1 MLGSH
6 LLVVPKTAR
15 NAHLPAGRWL
25 PVAFNGEVPG
35 KETVQPDVYIKGG
48 TIVPLAGR
56 QLQSTAAYRADSL
69 VLLVC
74 PDTNNSAEGMV
85 YTDAG
90 EGYAYQQ
97 GGYEETQFIARIRNR
112 QLTITA
118 RHLSGNWQK
127 SIRFIKIGLVT
138 GKGIRY
144 SGWVKGPEATIRF

>member
-15 NAHLPAGRWL
+15 DPHLPAGKWL
-25 PVAFNGEVPG
+25 PVTFNGEEPG

-48 TIVPLAGR
+48 AIVPLAGCL
-56 QLQSTAAYRADSL
+56 LQSTAAYRADSL

-74 PDTNNSAEGMV
+74 PDSNNKAEGIV

-97 GGYEETQFIARIRNR
+97 GDYEETKFMARIRNR
-112 QLTITA
+112 QLTISA
-118 RHLSGNWQK
+118 KHQAGNWQK
-127 SIRFIKIGLVT
+127 STRFIKVGLVT
-138 GKGIRY
+138 DKGIRY
-144 SGWVKGPEATIRF
+144 SGWLKGPEATMRF